1 MARPVDTVDALTDA
15 LNRGDV
21 ESAAALYEPD
31 GVLVV
36 RPGEVARGPRELRA
50 ALGRFVALK
59 PTLRASAQHVVE
71 AGDVALYMGRWTLEG
86 TDPTGR
92 TVSMGGESSD
102 ILRRQSDG
110 RWLIALDNPWGGQV
124 LGPRPSAG

>member
-36 RPGEVARGPRELRA
+36 VYERKR
-50 ALGRFVALK
+50 
-59 PTLRASAQHVVE
+59 
-71 AGDVALYMGRWTLEG
+71 
-86 TDPTGR
+86 
-92 TVSMGGESSD
+92 
-102 ILRRQSDG
+102 
-110 RWLIALDNPWGGQV
+110 
-124 LGPRPSAG
+124 